1 MREVHLGW
9 NSETIGRSE
18 FKFVVEICDYFEVI
32 AHLEITPK
40 GVRQLVRVKFQ
51 ADKNPN
57 DLENI
62 PFLEVE
68 GPLTPHPLPDD
79 GEEGILVIWNRH
91 PVSIAAIGFEGLHI
105 IPPYTID
112 QQGLNVTIRGL
123 AEGISGF
130 LKTVRILFPPDS
142 VKVVDMEHFENN
154 MINVLTPKQIEATT
168 IAVKYGYYENP
179 RTVSMRELS
188 EISGI
193 ARSTLQEHLS
203 KAEAAL
209 MILAAKS
216 QLE

>member
-9 NSETIGRSE
+9 NSDTIERSE

-79 GEEGILVIWNRH
+79 GEEGIMVIWNRH
-91 PVSIAAIGFEGLHI
+91 PISIAAIGFEGLHI

-123 AEGISGF
+123 AEKISGF

-142 VKVVDMEHFENN
+142 VKVEVIKPVLHNGSKHVRSITSASIIFISESDGKFCCSVHK
-154 MINVLTPKQIEATT
+154 INV
-168 IAVKYGYYENP
+168 G
-179 RTVSMRELS
+179 
-188 EISGI
+188 
-193 ARSTLQEHLS
+193 
-203 KAEAAL
+203 
-209 MILAAKS
+209 
-216 QLE
+216 